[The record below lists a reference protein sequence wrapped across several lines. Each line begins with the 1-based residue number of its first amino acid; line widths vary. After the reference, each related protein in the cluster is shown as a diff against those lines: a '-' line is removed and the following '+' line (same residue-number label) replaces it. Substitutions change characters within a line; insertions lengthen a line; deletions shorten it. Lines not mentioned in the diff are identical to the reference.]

1 MESDGGYMEE
11 DHRFPVYNGLEA
23 FSSHH
28 INSKEDMNKILNDA
42 NVAITLLNGGNLD
55 MLYYTIE
62 LFFKD
67 FSVQE
72 YIDVIN
78 QLKNWDVIK
87 EFYGDEEEYNSF
99 NDNDWD
105 RLMHNIIISTS
116 SKKRVRLQSQVRD
129 NFLT

>member
-1 MESDGGYMEE
+1 
-11 DHRFPVYNGLEA
+11 
-23 FSSHH
+23 
-28 INSKEDMNKILNDA
+28 
-42 NVAITLLNGGNLD
+42 

-87 EFYGDEEEYNSF
+87 EFYGDEEKYNSF

-116 SKKRVRLQSQVRD
+116 SKNKLDCRVK
-129 NFLT
+129 

>member
-1 MESDGGYMEE
+1 
-11 DHRFPVYNGLEA
+11 
-23 FSSHH
+23 
-28 INSKEDMNKILNDA
+28 MNKILNDA
-42 NVAITLLNGGNLD
+42 NVAIILLNGGNLD

-87 EFYGDEEEYNSF
+87 DFYGDEEEYNNF

-116 SKKRVRLQSQVRD
+116 SKKQVRLQSQVRD